1 MLCWSHPRTKN
12 TMTICRAAPRRGRV
26 KRVSKPSPSESN
38 AGREV
43 DCRSEVDVRNRLCL
57 GLPTERESAGCRLP
71 VDLHIGACFRATMG
85 DFPSFQKILTLKPAV
100 VPMAQ

>member
-1 MLCWSHPRTKN
+1 
-12 TMTICRAAPRRGRV
+12 MTICRAAPRRGRV

-38 AGREV
+38 AGRKV
-43 DCRSEVDVRNRLCL
+43 DCRSEVDVRNRRCL

-85 DFPSFQKILTLKPAV
+85 DFPRFQKILTPKPAV